1 MTTLSLELSPE
12 LYRRLR
18 AEADRLGR
26 PVADVAKQLLTERL
40 TSPPS
45 AAPTDRE
52 KARETL
58 RAAGLLAE
66 LSPGLRAWANSTV
79 RLEDV
84 EASFARVGGQP
95 LSEIVI
101 EQRGRKE

>member
-1 MTTLSLELSPE
+1 MTTLNLDLSPE
-12 LYRRLR
+12 LYRKLR
-18 AEADRLGR
+18 AEADRLGQ
-26 PVADVAKQLLTERL
+26 PVAVVAKQLLAELL
-40 TSPPS
+40 TSPRS
-45 AAPTDRE
+45 AVPTDRE
-52 KARETL
+52 TARETL

-66 LSPGLRAWANSTV
+66 LSPELRVGANSTV

-84 EASFARVGGQP
+84 EAAFARVGGQP